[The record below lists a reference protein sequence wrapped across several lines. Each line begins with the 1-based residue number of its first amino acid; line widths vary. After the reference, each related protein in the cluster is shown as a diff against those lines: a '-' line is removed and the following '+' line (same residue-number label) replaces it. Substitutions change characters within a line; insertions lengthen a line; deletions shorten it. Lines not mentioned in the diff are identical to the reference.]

1 MGMSKSKVL
10 PVIVRG
16 CMTAWQGTWFLHIG
30 IVSWP
35 LPLIGNTLVWTS
47 VDLHANAMLTDAIFI
62 GYLLIIIPL
71 ALMSGQLIGH
81 GVKQQS
87 QNIQHFRM
95 NNYQKAE
102 ISEQDGLMSQMEE
115 ETETA

>member
-1 MGMSKSKVL
+1 M
-10 PVIVRG
+10 
-16 CMTAWQGTWFLHIG
+16 
-30 IVSWP
+30 
-35 LPLIGNTLVWTS
+35 VWTS

-71 ALMSGQLIGH
+71 ALMSGQLIRY

-95 NNYQKAE
+95 NNYQKTMPMDNYQKAE
-102 ISEQDGLMSQMEE
+102 ISEQDGLISQMEE